1 MGRMTDADK
10 IALARVFMGAVQK
23 AGHLPAANDSA
34 PNRAIAAS
42 LDGLC
47 NIIEAC
53 FDGDP
58 QRAIAH
64 AEDMPLRMLLAA
76 VKDSEQRHDG

>member
-1 MGRMTDADK
+1 MTDADK
-10 IALARVFMGAVQK
+10 IALARVFMGAVRKGGQ
-23 AGHLPAANDSA
+23 LPAAHDNA

-58 QRAIAH
+58 QRAMAH
-64 AEDMPLRMLLAA
+64 AEDMPMRMMLAN
-76 VKDSEQRHDG
+76 VGK